1 MHGCLKKYT
10 EEVLIREKT
19 LEDDGEVVPALK
31 GMTKIFDPL
40 LLDEMIA
47 YNDEG
52 NYDRIIAAELAI
64 ALAMKLDPIM
74 GAIGGDGDVRVN
86 ALYNKSKQNKQLFSP
101 TRNMFKNN
109 NKLFR

>member
-1 MHGCLKKYT
+1 LKKYT

-19 LEDDGEVVPALK
+19 LVDDGEIMPALK

-52 NYDRIIAAELAI
+52 NFDRIIAAELAI

-74 GAIGGDGDVRVN
+74 GAVGSEGDIRVRTMY
-86 ALYNKSKQNKQLFSP
+86 AHDKPRKKLFSP
-101 TRNMFKNN
+101 TRNMFVNS
-109 NKLFR
+109 NKLFRK